1 LSKQKKIALFI
12 LTALLVSGILLYV
25 AYRVNQVMDSPDFQ
39 DYWLAGDLL
48 NSGESPYNEDAW
60 IPRVIEMGWFSNY
73 TFIYPLP
80 NAMFFSLWA
89 RMPYRFSYLLWM
101 YLNMALVIAS
111 VLLVLARWKEQSK
124 AELFILPAIAGLI
137 IFRPLLVSIRNGQIG
152 GLLLFIFTV
161 SMLFFNGRKW
171 FIGGILF
178 SLLLLKPNIGVPV
191 FGFFGI
197 YLLLTKKWRAIF
209 GIGVGSLAF
218 LGVGLLISP
227 GWVWDFIEI
236 SQRKL
241 DITFGYSP
249 TVWGLS
255 HQLCSQELSCTIPVG
270 SVLAVMLVGFYIWLI
285 IKYKPAAMDIGAVFL
300 PLVLLISPYCWAYE
314 QVMLVFSILWIMG
327 YLSQRGPFIITS
339 LTFIGFSILSLGL
352 LFLSISLSHDVFSFM
367 VPVACC
373 ICLLIVIARKYSG
386 SRKQTVIL

>member
-1 LSKQKKIALFI
+1 MRIGGYLSKQKKIALFI
-12 LTALLVSGILLYV
+12 FSALLVNGILLYV

-48 NSGESPYNEDAW
+48 NSGESPYNADVW
-60 IPRVIEMGWFSNY
+60 IPRVIQMGWFSNY
-73 TFIYPLP
+73 TFIYPMP
-80 NAMFFSLWA
+80 SAMFFSLWA
-89 RMPYRFSYLLWM
+89 KIPYRFSYLLWM
-101 YLNMALVIAS
+101 FLNMTLVIAS

-124 AELFILPAIAGLI
+124 IDLYILPAIAGLI

-161 SMLFFNGRKW
+161 SMLFWNDRKW
-171 FIGGILF
+171 FVGGILF

-191 FGFFGI
+191 LGFFGL
-197 YLLLTKKWRAIF
+197 YLLLTKNWRAIF
-209 GIGVGSLAF
+209 GVGVGSVAF
-218 LGVGLLISP
+218 LGVGLLMSP
-227 GWVWDFIEI
+227 GWIWDFIEI

-270 SVLAVMLVGFYIWLI
+270 SVLTFCLVGFFIWHI
-285 IKYKPAAMDIGAVFL
+285 IKYKPAEMDIGAVIL
-300 PLVLLISPYCWAYE
+300 PLALLISPYCWAYE

-327 YLSQRGPFIITS
+327 CLSQKRPFIVTGLS
-339 LTFIGFSILSLGL
+339 FIGFSVLSVRFA
-352 LFLSISLSHDVFSFM
+352 FLIDYPF
-367 VPVACC
+367 A
-373 ICLLIVIARKYSG
+373 
-386 SRKQTVIL
+386 